1 MQKKTSELEKI
12 LSNSKLNDY
21 GKYIKN
27 HQADKVEPGESF
39 VVYFKELL
47 QEKNLTQLKVFLRAD
62 IPERYGYK
70 ILSGEKRT
78 RQRDIILRLCYAADF
93 TVEETQRFLKMYELP
108 TLYAKI
114 PRDALLMICF
124 NEHTKNILEINEL
137 LKSHGFEPL
146 RTSGAQN

>member
-1 MQKKTSELEKI
+1 MQKKTSELKNI
-12 LSNSKLNDY
+12 LNNSSLKDY
-21 GKYIKN
+21 DNYLKN
-27 HQADKVEPGESF
+27 NQEDKVEPGESF
-39 VVYFKELL
+39 TVYFKELL
-47 QEKNLTQLKVFLRAD
+47 QKKNLTQLKVFLRAD

-93 TVEETQRFLKMYELP
+93 TLDETQRFLKMYELP

-114 PRDALLMICF
+114 PRDALLMLIF
-124 NEHTKNILEINEL
+124 NEHSKNILEINEL

-146 RTSGAQN
+146 RTSGMQE